1 MFTPS
6 PHDGLNEWPM
16 KHVMADGSP
25 LVEPK
30 VAEKILLP
38 VYRMYGAVYSVPPP
52 TTWKFGISGFACREG
67 GGGGTG
73 RGSGLFHSDLFVS
86 RAAEHVTSCE

>member
-1 MFTPS
+1 
-6 PHDGLNEWPM
+6 M
-16 KHVMADGSP
+16 KHVPADGLP

-52 TTWKFGISGFACREG
+52 PPHGNLVFPALLAERVG
-67 GGGGTG
+67 GRGTG